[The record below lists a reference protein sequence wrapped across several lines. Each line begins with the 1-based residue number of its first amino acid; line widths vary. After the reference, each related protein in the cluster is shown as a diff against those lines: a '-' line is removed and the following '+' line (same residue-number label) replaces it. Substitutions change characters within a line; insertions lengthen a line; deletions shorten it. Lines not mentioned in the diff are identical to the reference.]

1 MTHKILKVSKTRL
14 NKQNNLKRFLVMNID
29 SGHSGNDFP
38 TGHKAS
44 SFLHGQNDLP
54 KKKTKNFKLSTEL
67 VKYFPEVA
75 LKRQES

>member
-1 MTHKILKVSKTRL
+1 MTHKIWKVNKTRL
-14 NKQNNLKRFLVMNID
+14 NKKNNLKRFLVMNFD
-29 SGHSGNDFP
+29 SGNDIP